1 MPRILAIDFGTK
13 RTGLAVTDT
22 LQLIATGLTTVETPT
37 VFDFLRK
44 YISKE
49 PVELFVV
56 GDAKNL
62 DGTAAQ
68 STPAINAFVKNLQIN
83 FPHIPVVQEDERF
96 TSKMAF
102 QTMIDSG
109 LNKSQRRNKKLIDEI
124 SAVIILQSYLQR
136 KEIEKQKPLK
146 A

>member
-22 LQLIATGLTTVETPT
+22 LQIIATGLTTVDTNSIFEY
-37 VFDFLRK
+37 LEK
-44 YISKE
+44 YIGKE

-56 GDAKNL
+56 GEAKNL
-62 DGTAAQ
+62 DGTEAQ
-68 STPAINAFVKNLQIN
+68 STPAINGFINSLKNK
-83 FPHIPVVQEDERF
+83 FPGIPIEQEDERF

-109 LNKSQRRNKKLIDEI
+109 LNKTKRRDKKLIDEI
-124 SAVIILQSYLQR
+124 SAVIILQSYMQR
-136 KEIEKQKPLK
+136 KEIEKQNH
-146 A
+146 